1 MLRHRTPT
9 TATTPSAAT
18 AISVA
23 VALSLVLTACV
34 GAGTTADT
42 TAESVDSG
50 TDTSSES
57 AVQGYDGDD
66 EVVEQ
71 EAASDDS
78 ADDAPPAA
86 SALSAE
92 VTSGTG
98 APAESDVRFEPAQ
111 PPEVPAGIGPFVA
124 AADDPLSTFALD
136 VDTASWTQTMRWL
149 EQGERPPAS
158 IVRPEEFLNWFD
170 YGYQQPVE
178 GWQSSVDG
186 VLASPWNERTALLRI
201 GLATAGLD
209 PAQRPDATLTF
220 VVDTSGSMAGTPL
233 ATVKEAL
240 ALLVRQ
246 LRPTDRIGLV
256 EYGSRARTLLEPTPL
271 AEDEVVLGA
280 IDALQSN
287 GSTNVAEGLQVAYGL
302 AQRNLTPGGIDA
314 VVLASDGVANVG
326 TTDAEGIL
334 SLIDDGVRSG
344 IDLLALGVDE
354 RGYNDDLMEQLSN
367 RGNGTTHYLRG
378 PQDAE
383 RLFVDELEQTL
394 VVAARDTKVQVSFD
408 PAAVARYRLV
418 GYDNRAVAD
427 DDFRDDTV
435 DAGEVG
441 VGHEVTAIYELVLVE
456 GASGTDPL
464 GRVQLR
470 WKDAFEGRVREA
482 ARDVLVRD
490 LRPDVATG
498 FGTAVQAVALAEV
511 LRGSPYV
518 ELSLDDLAA
527 FDRWGTST
535 EATEAIRMAA
545 DARPGPGS

>member
-1 MLRHRTPT
+1 MLRRRTPA
-9 TATTPSAAT
+9 TATATAAIALALGLSACVADGATDAAMVEVDTGEAAGDPDATTGSAAGRD
-18 AISVA
+18 APVDHEALASDAGDDVA
-23 VALSLVLTACV
+23 GPENEAL
-34 GAGTTADT
+34 
-42 TAESVDSG
+42 TAESASSLSSGAAVAVD
-50 TDTSSES
+50 
-57 AVQGYDGDD
+57 
-66 EVVEQ
+66 
-71 EAASDDS
+71 
-78 ADDAPPAA
+78 P
-86 SALSAE
+86 
-92 VTSGTG
+92 
-98 APAESDVRFEPAQ
+98 DVRFEPA
-111 PPEVPAGIGPFVA
+111 PPPGVPDGIGPFVA

-136 VDTASWTQTMRWL
+136 VDTSSWTQTLRWL
-149 EQGERPPAS
+149 EQGERPPPS

-170 YGYQQPVE
+170 YGYQQPAE
-178 GWQSSVDG
+178 GWDSSVDG
-186 VLASPWNERTALLRI
+186 VLASPWNEQTALLRI

-209 PAQRPDATLTF
+209 PADRPDATLTF

-240 ALLVRQ
+240 SLLVRQ

-256 EYGSRARTLLEPTPL
+256 EYGSRARTLLEPTGL
-271 AEDEVVLGA
+271 AEADVVLDA
-280 IDALQSN
+280 IDGLQTN
-287 GSTNVAEGLQVAYGL
+287 GSTNLVEGLQVGYEL

-326 TTDAEGIL
+326 VTEPDGIL
-334 SLIDDGVRSG
+334 SLIDGGVEAG

-367 RGNGTTHYLRG
+367 RGNGTTYYLRG

-394 VVAARDTKVQVSFD
+394 VVAARDTKLQVAFD
-408 PAAVARYRLV
+408 PATVSRYRLV
-418 GYDNRAVAD
+418 GYDNRTVAD
-427 DDFRDDTV
+427 EDFRDDTV

-441 VGHEVTAIYELVLVE
+441 VGHEVTAIYELELVD
-456 GASGTDPL
+456 GTSGTNSL

-470 WKDAFEGRVREA
+470 WEDPTEGRVREA

-490 LRPDVATG
+490 LRPDAATG
-498 FGTAVQAVALAEV
+498 FGTAVQAVALGEV

-518 ELSLDDLAA
+518 EVSLDDLAG

-545 DARPGPGS
+545 DARP